1 MRTNQTLDEA
11 RKYLLYVSD
20 ALHAV
25 AKAYSTDK
33 HDREV
38 LEKYATDLFD
48 YSTGLEQLKLNITS
62 REQSKKKLEMV
73 AELEST
79 YQSYK
84 SINVKAQENLHIVKA
99 RLKQAIEAGI
109 EKEIEEAK
117 QRVEYYTKRHTTA
130 LYNEMVAKRD
140 LELGA

>member
-73 AELEST
+73 ADLEST

-117 QRVEYYTKRHTTA
+117 QRVEYYKERSFSSYRNFLGYTKS
-130 LYNEMVAKRD
+130 
-140 LELGA
+140 LGCG